1 MVSLELRPM
10 TAIRATRGLRYV
22 LLGCAALGTIFLF
35 LLATATANTELFAGS
50 YNVLVVLN
58 GTLVALLMVLVGYQL
73 WRLRKNLKSG
83 VFGSRLAVR
92 LVWLFAVVAVLP
104 GALLYGVSMQF
115 LGKSIESWFDV
126 RVDRALEG
134 GLNLGRNALDYL
146 LKETTNKATQLALTL
161 QESDPGGIA
170 ASLNRA
176 SEQAGVYE
184 ATLFSASGGVLAVG
198 GVSGSTATPEPPP
211 AQAMRRARLQQTFAE
226 TEQSADGGLR
236 LRVVVPVN
244 SADPKEPLRLLQV
257 VELVPKQLQQDAEK
271 VQAGYRDYQEISFS
285 RGALKR
291 LYALT
296 LTLTLLLAL
305 FSALGLAVVLS
316 EQFSRPLGLLAEGT
330 RAVAQGDFTRRNPVQ
345 SRDELGV
352 LTESFNTM
360 TAQLA
365 EARRKAEEGRRA
377 IETTSAYLESV
388 LANLSAG
395 VLAFDNDFRL
405 RTANP
410 SAAVILQ
417 QPLADLIGVPLE
429 DWGSRLPGLSRFA
442 NLVAEGFRGGRDG
455 QWQRQAELAVSSHT
469 RVLLIRGSGLPGE
482 PAPGCV
488 VVFDDVTELAE
499 AQRDA
504 AWAEVARR
512 LAHEIKNPLT
522 PIQLSAERLAV
533 KLAGKLLR
541 SDEETLVRGTQT
553 IVAQVTAMKHMV
565 DDFAIYARR
574 ARPGRMQTVD
584 INALLLDV
592 LGLYENLRPYVTLKL
607 PEGGAV
613 IQGEPTR
620 LRQVFHNLI
629 QNAIDAQADVESPAY
644 DISVEIR
651 GDELALSIGDRGSG
665 FPEEMMRRAFEPY
678 VTTKAKGT
686 GLGLAIVR
694 KIVEEHRG
702 RVTIENQPPRGALV
716 TLYFPLEGAKT

>member
-1 MVSLELRPM
+1 MVPLELH
-10 TAIRATRGLRYV
+10 TVSGIRAPRVIRYV
-22 LLGCAALGTIFLF
+22 LVACACLGVIFLF
-35 LLATATANTELFAGS
+35 LLATASANTALFARS
-50 YNVLVVLN
+50 YNLLLVLN
-58 GTLVALLMVLVGYQL
+58 GTMVAVLMGLVGYQL
-73 WRLRKNLKSG
+73 LRLRKQHKAG
-83 VFGSRLAVR
+83 VFGSRLAAR
-92 LVWLFAVVAVLP
+92 LVLFFALVAVLP
-104 GALLYGVSMQF
+104 GALLYGVSVQF

-134 GLNLGRNALDYL
+134 GLNLARSSLDYL

-161 QESDPGGIA
+161 QEAEPG
-170 ASLNRA
+170 SLSSRLNRA
-176 SEQAGVYE
+176 SEQAGIYE
-184 ATLFSASGGVLAVG
+184 AGLFSSSGGVLAVA
-198 GVSGSTATPEPPP
+198 GVSGSTLTPEPPP
-211 AQAMRRARLQQTFAE
+211 AQALRRARLQQTYSAI
-226 TEQSADGGLR
+226 EQMGDQGLF

-244 SADPKEPLRLLQV
+244 SSDPLEPLRVLQV
-257 VELVPKQLQQDAEK
+257 VEPVPKQLQQDADK

-285 RGALKR
+285 RTALKR

-305 FSALGLAVVLS
+305 LSALGLAVVLS

-330 RAVAQGDFTRRNPVQ
+330 RAVAQGDFSRRHPVQ

-365 EARRKAEEGRRA
+365 EAQQKEEENRRA
-377 IETTSAYLESV
+377 VETTRAYLESV

-395 VLAFDNDFRL
+395 VLAFDNAFRL

-417 QPLADLIGVPLE
+417 QPLADLVGVPLA
-429 DWGSRLPGLSRFA
+429 DWGRRMSPLAAFA
-442 NLVAEGFRGGRDG
+442 DLVAEGFRSGRDG
-455 QWQRQAELAVSSHT
+455 QWQRQAEVSVSNQT
-469 RVLLIRGSGLPGE
+469 RVLLMRGSGLPGE

-488 VVFDDVTELAE
+488 VVFDDVSELVQ

-533 KLAGKLLR
+533 KLTGKLDGA
-541 SDEETLVRGTQT
+541 DEEALMRGTQT
-553 IVAQVTAMKHMV
+553 IVAQVAAMKHMV
-565 DDFAIYARR
+565 DDFAIYARQS
-574 ARPGRMQTVD
+574 RPGKMQPVNL
-584 INALLLDV
+584 NALLLDV
-592 LGLYENLRPYVTLKL
+592 LALYENLRLYVSLKL
-607 PEGGAV
+607 PEHDAV
-613 IQGEPTR
+613 IRGEPTR

-629 QNAIDAQADVESPAY
+629 QNALDAQVDVADPAY
-644 DISVEIR
+644 EFAVELR
-651 GDELALSIGDRGSG
+651 GDELALSVTDAGSG
-665 FPEEMMRRAFEPY
+665 FPEDMMRRAFEPY

-686 GLGLAIVR
+686 GLGLAIVK
-694 KIVEEHRG
+694 KIVDEHHG
-702 RVTIENQPPRGALV
+702 RVTIENRRPRGARV
-716 TLYFPLEGAKT
+716 TLHFPLEGTHP